1 MFKQV
6 LAVAIVAL
14 AAPPPPWGGA
24 PTMTIGATEDI
35 VKQPDLVA
43 AKAQRDRL
51 KLAALR
57 AVRPTQEWA
66 PGQTEPG
73 GTDFDALKNAVA
85 AAQLDGVQ
93 VILSVTN
100 HGSRTTPLSDQDQ
113 ADFATYAAN
122 VARALPYVHEYV
134 VGNEPNLNR
143 YWLPQFGLDGSDLAA
158 PAYESLLAKTYDAL
172 KAVSPKITI
181 LGGAVSPRGID
192 RPNTGRDTH
201 SPTAF
206 ITDMGAAD
214 RASGRTTPIMDE
226 FAFHPYGDNSS
237 QPPDFQHPSSTSI
250 GLGDYDKLVALLGAA
265 FDGTAQSG
273 STLPIVYDEYG
284 VETQVPAA
292 KTRFYDGREAAVTK
306 PVDPATQGSYYAQAI
321 ALTFC
326 QPNVRGLFLFHSV
339 DETDLDRWQSG
350 LYYADGTPKTS
361 LVPTRAAVL
370 AARRGIVAR
379 CAGLRL
385 SVKAKLDRP
394 ATRNPRF
401 SFRLSC
407 DIDCSYR
414 ARLEKLPQHSTTM
427 VERGV
432 AVGGKPLRV
441 VFPTR
446 KLAPGRYRF
455 TVRVVAPVNPGPS
468 RSLFGAPFRIP
479 SS

>member
-1 MFKQV
+1 MLKRV
-6 LAVAIVAL
+6 LATTVVAL
-14 AAPPPPWGGA
+14 AAAPSAFAGG

-43 AKAQRDRL
+43 AKAQMDRL
-51 KLAALR
+51 RLAGLR
-57 AVRPTQEWA
+57 GVRITQEWA

-73 GTDFDALKNAVA
+73 GADFDALKNAVA

-93 VILSVTN
+93 VTLSVTN

-113 ADFATYAAN
+113 SDFATYAAN
-122 VARALPYVHEYV
+122 VAHALPYVRDFV
-134 VGNEPNLNR
+134 IGNEPNLNR
-143 YWLPQFGLDGSDLAA
+143 YWLPQFGLDGSDVAS

-172 KAVSPKITI
+172 KAVSPKITV

-206 ITDMGAAD
+206 ITDMGAAYK
-214 RASGRTTPIMDE
+214 ASGRTEPIMDE

-250 GLGDYDKLVALLGAA
+250 GLGDYGKLVALLGAA
-265 FDGTAQSG
+265 FDGTAQPG

-284 VETQVPAA
+284 VETQIPADKA
-292 KTRFYDGREAAVTK
+292 KFYTGREPATTK
-306 PVDPATQGSYYAQAI
+306 PTDPATQGAYYAQAI

-350 LYYADGTPKTS
+350 LYYADGTPKAS
-361 LVPTRAAVL
+361 LAPTRTAVL
-370 AARRGIVAR
+370 EARRGVIAH
-379 CAGLRL
+379 CTGLQL
-385 SVKAKLDRP
+385 PVKAKLDRP
-394 ATRNPRF
+394 SARNPRF
-401 SFRLSC
+401 SFRLRC
-407 DIDCSYR
+407 DIDCAYR
-414 ARLEKLPQHSTTM
+414 ARLERLPQHSTTLAA
-427 VERGV
+427 RGV

-441 VFPTR
+441 VFPLR
-446 KLAPGRYRF
+446 NLAPGRYRF

-468 RSLFGAPFRIP
+468 SALRSAPFFI
-479 SS
+479 

>member
-1 MFKQV
+1 MFKRV
-6 LAVAIVAL
+6 LAVAIMAL
-14 AAPPPPWGGA
+14 AAAPAAFAGG

-43 AKAQRDRL
+43 AKAQMDKL
-51 KLAALR
+51 KLAGLR
-57 AVRPTQEWA
+57 AVRMTQEWA

-73 GTDFDALKNAVA
+73 GVDFDTLKNAVA

-113 ADFATYAAN
+113 SDFATYAAN
-122 VARALPYVHEYV
+122 VARALPYVREYI

-143 YWLPQFGLDGSDLAA
+143 YWLPQFGLDGSDVAA

-172 KAVSPKITI
+172 KAVSPKITV

-206 ITDMGAAD
+206 ITDIGAAYKT
-214 RASGRTTPIMDE
+214 SGRTKPIMDG

-237 QPPDFQHPSSTSI
+237 QPPDFQHPNSTSI

-265 FDGTAQSG
+265 FDGTAQPG

-292 KTRFYDGREAAVTK
+292 KTRFYSGREAAVTK
-306 PVDPATQGSYYAQAI
+306 PVDPVTQGAYYAQAI

-350 LYYADGTPKTS
+350 LYYADGTPKLS
-361 LVPTRAAVL
+361 LAPARVAVQ
-370 AARRGIVAR
+370 AARRGVVAH

-385 SVKAKLDRP
+385 PVKAKLDR
-394 ATRNPRF
+394 ASTKNPRF
-401 SFRLSC
+401 GFRLSC
-407 DIDCSYR
+407 DIDCVYR
-414 ARLEKLPQHSTTM
+414 ARLEKLPQHSTVM
-427 VERGV
+427 VKRGV
-432 AVGGKPLRV
+432 ALGGKPLRV
-441 VFPTR
+441 VFPAR

-455 TVRVVAPVNPGPS
+455 TVRVTASVNPGPA
-468 RSLFGAPFRIP
+468 RSLVGAAFRIL
-479 SS
+479 

>member
-1 MFKQV
+1 MFKRV
-6 LAVAIVAL
+6 LAVLTVAL
-14 AAPPPPWGGA
+14 AAA
-24 PTMTIGATEDI
+24 PTALAGGPAMTIGATEDI

-43 AKAQRDRL
+43 AKAQMDLL
-51 KLAALR
+51 KLAGLR
-57 AVRPTQEWA
+57 AVRPTQEWT
-66 PGQTEPG
+66 PGETEPSG
-73 GTDFDALKNAVA
+73 PAFEALKNAVA
-85 AAQLDGVQ
+85 AAELDGIRV
-93 VILSVTN
+93 VLSVTN

-122 VARALPYVHEYV
+122 VARALPYVREYV

-143 YWLPQFGLDGSDLAA
+143 YWMPQFGLDGSDVAA

-172 KAVSPKITI
+172 KAVSPTITV

-206 ITDMGAAD
+206 ITDMGDAY
-214 RASGRTTPIMDE
+214 RASGRTKPIMDQ

-237 QPPDFQHPSSTSI
+237 QPPDFQHPNSTSI
-250 GLGDYDKLVALLGAA
+250 GLGDYGKLVALLGSA
-265 FDGTAQSG
+265 FDGTAQPG

-284 VETQVPAA
+284 VETQVPTA
-292 KTRFYDGREAAVTK
+292 KASFYDGREPTTTK
-306 PVDPATQGSYYAQAI
+306 PVDPTTQGAYYGQAI

-350 LYYADGTPKTS
+350 LFYADGTAKTS
-361 LVPTRAAVL
+361 LGPTRTAVRAAK
-370 AARRGIVAR
+370 RGIVAR
-379 CAGLRL
+379 CAGLELPVR
-385 SVKAKLDRP
+385 AKLDRP
-394 ATRNPRF
+394 SSRNPRF

-407 DIDCSYR
+407 DIDCTYR
-414 ARLEKLPQHSTTM
+414 ARLEKLPQHATTM
-427 VERGV
+427 ATRGV

-441 VFPTR
+441 AFPAR

-455 TVRVVAPVNPGPS
+455 TARVVASVNPGPP
-468 RSLFGAPFRIP
+468 RSLASTPFRIP
-479 SS
+479 

>member
-1 MFKQV
+1 MLKRV
-6 LAVAIVAL
+6 LAITIVAL
-14 AAPPPPWGGA
+14 AVAPSAFAGG

-43 AKAQRDRL
+43 AKAQMDRL
-51 KLAALR
+51 KLAGLR
-57 AVRPTQEWA
+57 GVRITQEWA

-73 GTDFDALKNAVA
+73 GADFDALKNAVA

-113 ADFATYAAN
+113 SDFATYGAN
-122 VARALPYVHEYV
+122 VARALPYVRDYV
-134 VGNEPNLNR
+134 IGNEPNLNR
-143 YWLPQFGLDGSDLAA
+143 YWLPQFGLDGSDVAA
-158 PAYESLLAKTYDAL
+158 PAYESLLAKAYDAL
-172 KAVSPKITI
+172 KAVSPKITV
-181 LGGAVSPRGID
+181 LGGAVSPRGVD

-206 ITDMGAAD
+206 ITDMGAAYK
-214 RASGRTTPIMDE
+214 ASGRTTPIMDE

-237 QPPDFQHPSSTSI
+237 QPPDFQHANSTSI
-250 GLGDYDKLVALLGAA
+250 GIGDYTKLVALLGSA
-265 FDGTAQSG
+265 FDGTAQPG

-284 VETQVPAA
+284 VETQIPADKA
-292 KTRFYDGREAAVTK
+292 SFYTGREPTTTK
-306 PVDPATQGSYYAQAI
+306 PTDPATQGAYYAQAI

-350 LYYADGTPKTS
+350 LYYADGTPKAS
-361 LVPTRAAVL
+361 LAPTRAAVL
-370 AARRGIVAR
+370 EAKRGVIAH
-379 CAGLRL
+379 CTGLQL
-385 SVKAKLDRP
+385 PVKAKLDRP
-394 ATRNPRF
+394 AARNPSF

-407 DIDCSYR
+407 DIDCTYR
-414 ARLEKLPQHSTTM
+414 ARLEKLPQHSTVIVT
-427 VERGV
+427 RGV

-441 VFPTR
+441 AFAPR

-455 TVRVVAPVNPGPS
+455 TVRVVASVNPGPS
-468 RSLFGAPFRIP
+468 LSLFGAAFRVA
-479 SS
+479 

>member
-1 MFKQV
+1 MSKRV
-6 LAVAIVAL
+6 LAVVSAAL
-14 AAPPPPWGGA
+14 AVAPAAFAGG

-43 AKAQRDRL
+43 AKAQMDLL
-51 KLAALR
+51 KLAGLK

-66 PGQTEPG
+66 PGQTAPSG
-73 GTDFDALKNAVA
+73 PDFDELKNAVT
-85 AAQLDGVQ
+85 AAQLDGVR
-93 VILSVTN
+93 VVLSVTN

-122 VARALPYVHEYV
+122 VARALPYVHEFV

-143 YWLPQFGLDGSDLAA
+143 YWLPQFGLDGSDVAA

-172 KAVSPKITI
+172 KAVSPKLTV

-206 ITDMGAAD
+206 ITDMGAAY

-237 QPPDFQHPSSTSI
+237 QPPDFQHPTSTSI
-250 GLGDYDKLVALLGAA
+250 GLGDYGKLVALLGAA
-265 FDGTAQSG
+265 FDGTAQLG

-284 VETQVPAA
+284 VETQIPQA
-292 KTRFYDGREAAVTK
+292 KARFYDGREPTTTK
-306 PVDPATQGSYYAQAI
+306 PTDPGTQGTYYAQAI
-321 ALTFC
+321 ALAFC

-361 LVPTRAAVL
+361 LAPTGAAAL
-370 AARRGIVAR
+370 ALRG
-379 CAGLRL
+379 GLSHPL
-385 SVKAKLDRP
+385 SG
-394 ATRNPRF
+394 
-401 SFRLSC
+401 LS
-407 DIDCSYR
+407 
-414 ARLEKLPQHSTTM
+414 
-427 VERGV
+427 
-432 AVGGKPLRV
+432 
-441 VFPTR
+441 
-446 KLAPGRYRF
+446 
-455 TVRVVAPVNPGPS
+455 
-468 RSLFGAPFRIP
+468 
-479 SS
+479 

>member
-1 MFKQV
+1 MLKRV
-6 LAVAIVAL
+6 LAVLTVSL
-14 AAPPPPWGGA
+14 AAAPAAVAGG

-43 AKAQRDRL
+43 AKAQMDLL
-51 KLAALR
+51 KLAGLKG
-57 AVRPTQEWA
+57 VRITQEWA

-73 GTDFDALKNAVA
+73 GGDFDALKNAVA
-85 AAQLDGVQ
+85 AAQLDGVR
-93 VILSVTN
+93 VIVSVTN

-113 ADFATYAAN
+113 ADFAAYAAN

-143 YWLPQFGLDGSDLAA
+143 YWLPQFGLDGSDVAA
-158 PAYESLLAKTYDAL
+158 PTYESLLAKTYDAL
-172 KAVSPKITI
+172 KAVSPKITV

-206 ITDMGAAD
+206 ITDMGTAY
-214 RASGRTTPIMDE
+214 RASGRTKPIMDE

-237 QPPDFQHPSSTSI
+237 QPPTFQHPSSTSI
-250 GLGDYDKLVALLGAA
+250 GLGDYAKLVGLLGSA
-265 FDGTAQSG
+265 FDGTAQAG

-284 VETQVPAA
+284 VETQIPDA
-292 KTRFYDGREAAVTK
+292 KASFYDGQEPTTTK
-306 PVDPATQGSYYAQAI
+306 PVDPATQGAYYAQAI

-350 LYYADGTPKTS
+350 LYYADGTPKAS
-361 LVPTRAAVL
+361 LAPTRAAVQ
-370 AARRGIVAR
+370 AARRGIVAH
-379 CAGLRL
+379 CAGLPL
-385 SVKAKLDRP
+385 PVSAKLDRP
-394 ATRNPRF
+394 AARNPRF

-407 DIDCSYR
+407 DIDCTYR

-427 VERGV
+427 VTRGL
-432 AVGGKPLRV
+432 ATGGKPLRIA
-441 VFPTR
+441 FPTR
-446 KLAPGRYRF
+446 RLAPGRYRF

-468 RSLFGAPFRIP
+468 RSLVSAPFRIL
-479 SS
+479 

>member
-1 MFKQV
+1 MLKRV
-6 LAVAIVAL
+6 LAVVIAAL
-14 AAPPPPWGGA
+14 AFAPAAFAGG

-43 AKAQRDRL
+43 AKAQMDLL
-51 KLAALR
+51 KLAGLKAI
-57 AVRPTQEWA
+57 RPTQEWA
-66 PGQTEPG
+66 PGQTAPSG
-73 GTDFDALKNAVA
+73 PDFDALKNAVA
-85 AAQLDGVQ
+85 AAQLDGIRV
-93 VILSVTN
+93 VLSVTN

-113 ADFATYAAN
+113 SDFATYAAN
-122 VARALPYVHEYV
+122 VARALPYVRDYV
-134 VGNEPNLNR
+134 IGNEPNLNR
-143 YWLPQFGLDGSDLAA
+143 YWLPQFGLDGSDVAA

-172 KAVSPKITI
+172 KAVSPKITV

-206 ITDMGAAD
+206 ITDMGAAYK
-214 RASGRTTPIMDE
+214 ASGRTKPIMDE

-237 QPPDFQHPSSTSI
+237 QPPDFQHPNSTSI
-250 GLGDYDKLVALLGAA
+250 GLGDYAKLVALLGAA
-265 FDGTAQSG
+265 FDGTAQPG

-284 VETQVPAA
+284 VETQIPGTKSALY
-292 KTRFYDGREAAVTK
+292 TGREPTTTK
-306 PVDPATQGSYYAQAI
+306 PTDPATQGAYYAQAI
-321 ALTFC
+321 ALAFC

-361 LVPTRAAVL
+361 LGPTRDAIRAAK
-370 AARRGIVAR
+370 RGIVAR

-414 ARLEKLPQHSTTM
+414 ARLEKLPQHSTVM
-427 VERGV
+427 VKRGV
-432 AVGGKPLRV
+432 AVGGTPLRV
-441 VFPTR
+441 AFAPRT
-446 KLAPGRYRF
+446 LAPGRYRF